1 MFGSDKLV
9 GPWGL
14 WSSGHSRRHAA
25 ARQLAFARLRD
36 LDVAMSRAPLP
47 NHSLIGTGVRGER
60 EDPGEFRTSQN
71 WIGPRGGSLADAA
84 FVPPPISELDRLLGN
99 FETFAREPGGCSL
112 PSCWSTKAYSTAR
125 CST

>member
-1 MFGSDKLV
+1 
-9 GPWGL
+9 
-14 WSSGHSRRHAA
+14 
-25 ARQLAFARLRD
+25 
-36 LDVAMSRAPLP
+36 MSRAPLP

-60 EDPGEFRTSQN
+60 KDPGEFRTSQN

-112 PSCWSTKAYSTAR
+112 PSCWSTKGVLHRPLLYLSYFLKRHRSEYYDCR
-125 CST
+125 CDRPAP